1 MAVVAQVLAGAS
13 GLIILAVV
21 GLVTY
26 EAVVLLTEPP
36 DPDVPPFRFLSGVFL
51 LFTAV
56 VAGAIGA
63 MNLIGLARLR
73 RRRRSGRRL
82 VILAA
87 PLAIAVTILSGG
99 LKVPPVA
106 LAMIVLFT
114 ATLTATALP
123 GTGRWILAKPPVPEP
138 AWPAL

>member
-1 MAVVAQVLAGAS
+1 MVAQVLAGAS
-13 GLIILAVV
+13 GLVILAVV

>member
-1 MAVVAQVLAGAS
+1 MVAQVLAGAS
-13 GLIILAVV
+13 GLVILAVV

-26 EAVVLLTEPP
+26 EAVVLLTEPL

-56 VAGAIGA
+56 VAGAIGV